1 MKPGK
6 TLYSK
11 SRASNQD
18 IRKLIDR
25 MIPVSVVQTKSM
37 ADRFRG
43 LSEKESAQKIWNFLK
58 NDINYIEDDENQVVK
73 SPSALIREKSGDCK
87 SYALFTSGVLTNLG
101 IPHHLVYTSY
111 SWDPTPSHV
120 YVETESGIIIDGVW
134 KAFNSEKKPKHR
146 YERKILK
153 GSSKITGVKE
163 NVLPLAI
170 GLGAIY
176 FLTRK

>member
-1 MKPGK
+1 MKPGQ
-6 TLYSK
+6 TLYNK
-11 SRASNQD
+11 TKASNQD
-18 IRKLIDR
+18 IRRLIDR
-25 MIPVSVVQTKSM
+25 MIPVSVVQTKEM
-37 ADRFRG
+37 ASRFKG
-43 LSEKESAQKIWNFLK
+43 INEKESAKKIWDFLK
-58 NDINYIEDDENQVVK
+58 NEITYIEDDHNQVVK
-73 SPSALIREKSGDCK
+73 SPSALLRERSGDCK
-87 SYALFTSGVLTNLG
+87 SYALFTSGILTNLG

-120 YVETESGIIIDGVW
+120 YVETESGIIIDAVW

-153 GSSKITGVKE
+153 RNTRITGAKE

-170 GLGAIY
+170 GLGIY